1 MFNNKIML
9 KSSLFLLIFLC
20 FIQTPIFSFEKNN
33 ILLTGKFDKKFYHQ
47 LKLIFK
53 EEEKGKI
60 LSEVQKMDG
69 FKSMLFN
76 TYENLI
82 HIKALH
88 NSNFFSL
95 ENSISIQEKIE
106 YKVSLN
112 EIFKEE
118 EFERLKLRLK
128 QDNAPFEI
136 IGVDY
141 KAKTVHIKMQSKI
154 LYDQIEKVFGTLRL
168 NVIKIEAI
176 S

>member
-1 MFNNKIML
+1 
-9 KSSLFLLIFLC
+9 
-20 FIQTPIFSFEKNN
+20 
-33 ILLTGKFDKKFYHQ
+33 
-47 LKLIFK
+47 
-53 EEEKGKI
+53 
-60 LSEVQKMDG
+60 MDG
-69 FKSMLFN
+69 FKSMLFK

-88 NSNFFSL
+88 NSNFFSS
-95 ENSISIQEKIE
+95 ENLISIQEKIE

-168 NVIKIEAI
+168 NVLKIEAI